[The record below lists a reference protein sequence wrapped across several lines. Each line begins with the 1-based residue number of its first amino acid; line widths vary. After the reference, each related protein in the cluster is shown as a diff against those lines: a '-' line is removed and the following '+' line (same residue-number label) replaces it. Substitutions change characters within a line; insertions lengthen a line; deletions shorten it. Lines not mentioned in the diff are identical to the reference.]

1 MPRWTP
7 RGQGSP
13 RTFASG
19 AEDWAG
25 LDWQSGPG
33 GTSLLLHYR
42 FAYFIFCVSTH
53 FSHAQ
58 EHWGVTE
65 GYASFSGHA
74 GIECMFPD
82 LATCLPK
89 VWLSVRSGCLIKCL
103 FFWFTADLK
112 CLPWMSATGAGHGNS
127 HWVCQCSKGEFK
139 MNVSLLAK
147 RRVTL
152 KYSVQVNWC
161 SSYSC

>member
-1 MPRWTP
+1 MPQWTP

-13 RTFASG
+13 RTFAGG

-33 GTSLLLHYR
+33 GTSLPLHYR

-82 LATCLPK
+82 LAACLPK

-103 FFWFTADLK
+103 FFDLQQIWSVCHG
-112 CLPWMSATGAGHGNS
+112 CLQQVLDMAIRTGCANVVRENSKWMSRC
-127 HWVCQCSKGEFK
+127 WQKEE
-139 MNVSLLAK
+139 
-147 RRVTL
+147 
-152 KYSVQVNWC
+152 
-161 SSYSC
+161 